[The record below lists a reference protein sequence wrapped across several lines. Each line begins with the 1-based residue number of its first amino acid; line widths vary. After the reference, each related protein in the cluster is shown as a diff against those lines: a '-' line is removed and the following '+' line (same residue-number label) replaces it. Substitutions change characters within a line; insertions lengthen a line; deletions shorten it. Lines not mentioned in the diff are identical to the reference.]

1 MQSENRVGSDG
12 RPNGTAARKNS
23 PLLWGASLT
32 ATIGG
37 FLFGFDTAVISGTI
51 SFVKNQFGLGTLEEG
66 WFVSSALV
74 GCILGVAIAGSL
86 SDRFGRK
93 KVLFLSSLLFLIS
106 TVGCTLSP
114 THVILIFSRLVA
126 GMGIG
131 VASMLCPL
139 YISEIAPPATR
150 GRLVSLYQ
158 FAITIGILCAY
169 FSNAWVLEFSRN
181 TSFSSGLFHFIYKE
195 EIWRGMFGNMMIP
208 NVLFIVLL
216 FFIPESPRWL
226 IAHGFAREAKAI
238 LAKIQRGGSVDS
250 EYEQI
255 VSTIN
260 QEEVSLSQ
268 LFHPDMRKALLVGIL
283 LPVFSQLS
291 GINAIIYY
299 GPKILSEAGLS
310 ISDALGGQV
319 SIGIVN
325 VLFTLFAIW
334 QVDKLGRKPLLMVG
348 IAGVFVSLLAIG
360 FFFTQQLPQSVLLL
374 ACIMCFT
381 ACFSFSY
388 GPVSWIVIS
397 EIFPT
402 HIRGRAMSIGTFAL
416 WTANAVVG
424 QSFPWLLENTGPAGT
439 FWIFALLCIP
449 AFLVVWRM
457 LPETKG
463 KSLEEIER
471 QMRGA

>member
-1 MQSENRVGSDG
+1 MSDQGAHSTAGSKSPPKTRASRV
-12 RPNGTAARKNS
+12 
-23 PLLWGASLT
+23 LWGASLT

-51 SFVKNQFGLGTLEEG
+51 SFVKSQFGLSTLEEG

-74 GCILGVAIAGSL
+74 GCILGVVIAGSL

-93 KVLFLSSLLFLIS
+93 KVLFLSSLLFLLS
-106 TVGCTLSP
+106 TLGCTLAP
-114 THVILIFSRLVA
+114 TYVLLVIARLVA

-131 VASMLCPL
+131 VASMLSPL
-139 YISEIAPPATR
+139 YISEIAPPASR
-150 GRLVSLYQ
+150 GRLVSFYQ

-169 FSNAWVLEFSRN
+169 FSNAWVLELSRN
-181 TSFSSGLFHFIYKE
+181 FSPSAGLLSLIYRE
-195 EIWRGMFGNMMIP
+195 EIWRGMFGTMTIP
-208 NVLFIVLL
+208 NLLFLLLL

-226 IAHGFAREAKAI
+226 IAKGFGEKAKSV
-238 LAKIQRGGSVDS
+238 LADIQAGEDIEV

-255 VSTIN
+255 SRTISR
-260 QEEVSLSQ
+260 EEVSLSQ
-268 LFHPDMRKALLVGIL
+268 LFHPDMRTALLVGIF

-348 IAGVFVSLLAIG
+348 IAGVFVSLVAVGL
-360 FFFTQQLPQSVLLL
+360 FFLQQVPQSVMLL
-374 ACIMCFT
+374 AFIMCFT

-388 GPVSWIVIS
+388 GPVAWIVIS

-402 HIRGRAMSIGTFAL
+402 HIRGRAMSIATFAL
-416 WTANAVVG
+416 WTANAIVG
-424 QSFPWLLENTGPAGT
+424 QMFPWLLENAGPAGT
-439 FWIFALLCIP
+439 FWIFAGLCVP
-449 AFLVVWRM
+449 AFLLVWRI

-463 KSLEEIER
+463 KTLEEIEV
-471 QMRGA
+471 QLRGR